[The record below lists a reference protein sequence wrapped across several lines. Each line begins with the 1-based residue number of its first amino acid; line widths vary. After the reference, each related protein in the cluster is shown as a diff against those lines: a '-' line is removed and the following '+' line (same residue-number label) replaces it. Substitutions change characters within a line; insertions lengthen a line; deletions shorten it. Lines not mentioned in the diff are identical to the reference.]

1 MLNKRLVKKDPNYL
15 KNKKNPLWYRS
26 RGFEKLEGRF
36 GNNKIKTKI
45 QNLIKKNKPIKI
57 LEIGFGEGLVLLE
70 LQKNYPKIQMYGINK
85 EKTKTMS
92 KKNDFIK
99 NAKIFNINISEKK
112 IPLPYFYDVSD
123 GLKFK
128 SNFFD
133 IIVSQVAIH
142 YVGNKAKLIEE
153 IWRVLKKGGNAYL
166 HIDGK
171 LEGNQPEFMNL
182 HKDTP
187 RFIIYKKGRIIS
199 TKKYI
204 NSFKKKGFNL
214 KIEPAFN
221 NPKQFILLIEKTLSH
236 NLKLKLE
243 YDGNSTL
250 YLTPLKLTDEFKYD
264 GTIWWGTRSIF
275 KIN

>member
-1 MLNKRLVKKDPNYL
+1 
-15 KNKKNPLWYRS
+15 
-26 RGFEKLEGRF
+26 
-36 GNNKIKTKI
+36 
-45 QNLIKKNKPIKI
+45 
-57 LEIGFGEGLVLLE
+57 
-70 LQKNYPKIQMYGINK
+70 MYGINK